1 MRPGYPGP
9 VTIRPH
15 SDPVSGGRHPSIVDR
30 IAAATTPRVPFSVE
44 FYPPRDEAAE
54 DRLWRAAEV
63 FSELGAAFV
72 SVTYG
77 AGGSTRDRTVRVV
90 ERVVRETDL
99 VPIAHLTA
107 VEHPVS
113 ELREMIES
121 YGRAGVSNILALRG
135 DPPGDPL
142 GEWTPH
148 PEGLLYAEQLVRL
161 IHEAGDF
168 HVGVASFP
176 EGHYRARDLD
186 HDTDVLVS
194 KLRAGAEYSITQMF
208 WDVDDYLRLRDRVV
222 AADPEQGAKPVIPGL
237 MPVTSLRQVRRM
249 VELSGCALPD
259 DLAARLQ
266 TAAGDGPE
274 ENRAAVREVGI
285 EFATQLCER
294 LIAEGAPC
302 LHFNTLNFSRA
313 TQEVLANLSM
323 APAPGVAG
331 GVVLN

>member
-1 MRPGYPGP
+1 MSGYPGP
-9 VTIRPH
+9 VTQL
-15 SDPVSGGRHPSIVDR
+15 SDVDPAGGRRHPSIVER
-30 IAAATTPRVPFSVE
+30 IAASTTPRVPFSVE

-54 DRLWRAAEV
+54 ERLWRAASV

-90 ERVVRETDL
+90 ERIVRETDL
-99 VPIAHLTA
+99 LPIAHLTA
-107 VEHPVS
+107 VGHTVA
-113 ELREMIES
+113 ELREMIEL
-121 YGRAGVSNILALRG
+121 YGSVGVSNILALRG

-142 GEWTPH
+142 GEWTAH
-148 PEGLLYAEQLVRL
+148 PEGLHYAEELVRL
-161 IHEAGDF
+161 IHEVGDF

-186 HDTDVLVS
+186 HDTEVLAN
-194 KLRAGAEYSITQMF
+194 KLRAGSEYSITQMF
-208 WDVDDYLRLRDRVV
+208 WDTEHYLRLRDRMA
-222 AADPEQGAKPVIPGL
+222 AADPEQAAKPLIPGL

-259 DLAARLQ
+259 GLSDRLRS
-266 TAAGDGPE
+266 AAGDGPE

-285 EFATQLCER
+285 EFATELCEQ
-294 LIAEGAPC
+294 LIAEGVPC

-313 TQEVLANLSM
+313 THEVLANLSM
-323 APAPGVAG
+323 ARAPGVTAG
-331 GVVLN
+331 QS